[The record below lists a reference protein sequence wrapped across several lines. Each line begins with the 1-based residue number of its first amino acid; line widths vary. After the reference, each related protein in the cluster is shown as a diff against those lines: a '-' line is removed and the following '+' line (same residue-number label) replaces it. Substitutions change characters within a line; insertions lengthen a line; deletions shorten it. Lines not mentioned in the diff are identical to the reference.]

1 MKRLV
6 VPGLVLTLALYFSN
20 GCGNVTFSGAIKTGS
35 TIQGS
40 VSQVQF
46 GATGNIQVTFVTFLQ
61 NGTPFTM
68 TFCGDQR
75 AQFPLGDTVRVDFN
89 PGQPCASVI
98 LVVIVV

>member
-1 MKRLV
+1 MKRLLSPV
-6 VPGLVLTLALYFSN
+6 LVLTLLLFAT
-20 GCGNVTFSGAIKTGS
+20 GCGDVFFSGAIKTGS

-46 GATGNIQVTFVTFLQ
+46 GATGNLQVTFVTFVT
-61 NGTPFTM
+61 NGTPLTM
-68 TFCGDQR
+68 AFCGDQR
-75 AQFPLGDTVRVDFN
+75 TQFPLGDTVRVDFN